1 MNSQHEAILL
11 RFPKYR
17 ESVIR
22 EIQENEEFEGLRG
35 DYALCIE
42 MLKSLEK
49 DEQTKR
55 AAFEEYL
62 ETKIELEQE
71 LLRYLFK

>member
-1 MNSQHEAILL
+1 MNSQHEAILS

-17 ESVIR
+17 EIIIR
-22 EIQENEEFEGLRG
+22 EIQENEEFEGLCD